1 LETNPGKPEQ
11 RSIEQAFE
19 PEQGVDR
26 LPMYGP
32 QLESDDQHRRVG
44 GRRPIDDRLAVDL
57 RRRAVREVQLKAD
70 APFRQMNP
78 AVSK

>member
-1 LETNPGKPEQ
+1 
-11 RSIEQAFE
+11 
-19 PEQGVDR
+19 
-26 LPMYGP
+26 MYGP

-44 GRRPIDDRLAVDL
+44 GRRKIDDRLAVDL